1 MSTKRRESAKRL
13 KNADGV
19 TVCSCGC
26 GRIPLPPR
34 KTWFSRQ
41 CVNQWREKNDP
52 SYIRQ
57 QLKRRDKGICA
68 TCGCDSEAEFA
79 AWKKAHA
86 EAWRLLRWLESREE
100 HRLCRMVAREQ
111 VHAWHRI
118 VRAQM
123 WPEKNPWAAKEKEA
137 VRLMGPQQR
146 EGWTAGRKTAWDADH
161 ILEVVNGGGL
171 CGLDNYQ
178 TLCHPCHKAKTA
190 KLARE
195 RAEQR
200 KQAKLIQA
208 GDFFAAHDTIKIP
221 LTNTSKL
228 VFSSRTQQPHT

>member
-19 TVCSCGC
+19 TICSCGC
-26 GRIPLPPR
+26 GRIPKPPR
-34 KTWFSRQ
+34 QTWFSAE

-52 SYIRQ
+52 AYIRQ
-57 QLKRRDKGICA
+57 QLKKRDKGICA
-68 TCGCDSEAEFA
+68 ACGCDSEAEFQ
-79 AWKKAHA
+79 AWTRSHA
-86 EAWRLLRWLESREE
+86 EAARLLRWLEAREE
-100 HRLCRMVAREQ
+100 RILALLLHGEQ
-111 VHAWHRI
+111 PQDRHRI
-118 VRAQM
+118 ARSRM
-123 WPEKNPWAAKEKEA
+123 WPERADQYWKAREREIL
-137 VRLMGPQQR
+137 RLMGPHHR
-146 EGWTAGRKTAWDADH
+146 DGWTEGRKTAWDADH

-200 KQAKLIQA
+200 RRDKLIQA
-208 GDFFAAHDTIKIP
+208 GDMFAAHDTRK
-221 LTNTSKL
+221 
-228 VFSSRTQQPHT
+228 